1 MSKTTDFSKVD
12 KLMDKMMADGLNN
25 LGQAIRKRAIVLAP
39 KDSGDLR
46 RSGAVS
52 VSTSKDEAIISFGN
66 SDVRYARRRHYENN
80 MHPSTRY
87 YLTNALK
94 SISTPAQFFKRF
106 F

>member
-1 MSKTTDFSKVD
+1 MKKTTDFSKVD
-12 KLMDKMMADGLNN
+12 RLMDKMMADGLNN
-25 LGQAIRKRAIVLAP
+25 LGQTVRRRAVYLAP

-52 VSTSKDEAIISFGN
+52 VSTFKDEAIISFGN
-66 SDVRYARRRHYENN
+66 SDVKYAKRRHYENN
-80 MHPSTRY
+80 LHPATRY

-94 SISTPAQFFKRF
+94 SISNPSQFFKRF